1 MSENIFYRGVIE
13 DNNDPEKLGRL
24 RVRIFGLHSD
34 DVSLLPTE
42 NLPWCEVAH
51 SLEGGFISG
60 IGKSFVPQNGTFV
73 WCFLECGN
81 EEKPVIFASCP
92 GISKEK
98 ETGAFTDPSGKY
110 PLDDR
115 LGESDFNRLAR
126 GEKTS
131 ETPSEKLL
139 SENLVTGVALATG
152 DAWDEPSST
161 NSQAQYPFNNV
172 TETASGHIIQIDDT
186 EGNERIQIFH
196 KTGAYI
202 ELKPDGNIVL
212 KSSNDFY
219 EIAKGNFKQSVA
231 LKSDITINADKSEL
245 IGGNFNYTIG
255 KTETKVIN
263 ESYDL
268 TIAETSSTCI
278 GKSCLI
284 ASGEKF
290 TLNAP
295 TSILESDNSISLKSA
310 SISGE
315 GDTIS
320 LKGSSITGEAST
332 ITLKG
337 SIINLN

>member
-1 MSENIFYRGVIE
+1 MSGNIFYRGVIE

-98 ETGAFTDPSGKY
+98 ESGAFTDPNGKY

-139 SENLVTGVALATG
+139 SENLVTGVPTAIG
-152 DAWDEPSST
+152 NAWDEPSST
-161 NSQAQYPFNNV
+161 SSQAQYPFNNV
-172 TETASGHIIQIDDT
+172 TETASGHVIQIDDT
-186 EGNERIQIFH
+186 DGNERIQIFH

-202 ELKPDGNIVL
+202 ELKPDGNIIL

-219 EIAKGNFKQSVA
+219 EIAKGNFKQNVA

-255 KTETKVIN
+255 KTETKIIN
-263 ESYDL
+263 DSYDL

-278 GKSCLI
+278 GKSGLI
-284 ASGEKF
+284 ACGKNL

-295 TSILESDNSISLKSA
+295 ITAIQADQSISLKS
-310 SISGE
+310 
-315 GDTIS
+315 TTTS
-320 LKGSSITGEAST
+320 LDANQSSM
-332 ITLKG
+332 TLKAP
-337 SIINLN
+337 IINLN